1 MNRKN
6 LGTVRRDMIIAGES
20 AAFPGCSGNRIHGII
35 DSEHKKQAEKPQTET
50 GGRQETAGHGQEGI
64 ECIR

>member
-1 MNRKN
+1 
-6 LGTVRRDMIIAGES
+6 MIIAGES
-20 AAFPGCSGNRIHGII
+20 AAFPGCSGNGIHGII